1 VAGVLIVAGKTRMAA
16 AREAAA
22 LIVHALERG
31 RLEASADRAAQTE
44 LRALRAEILPH
55 FVYNALTVI
64 PSLVRSDPDL
74 ARDLM
79 LDFADY
85 TRYSLARQ
93 GEYTMV
99 SDEFHAI
106 ETYLALQ
113 RAVLGDRLQ
122 VQVRWR
128 PKCSR
133 SPCRT
138 WSSNRWWRTQS
149 ATASSRAPAPAWCR
163 SEARQKATNV

>member
-1 VAGVLIVAGKTRMAA
+1 
-16 AREAAA
+16 
-22 LIVHALERG
+22 
-31 RLEASADRAAQTE
+31 
-44 LRALRAEILPH
+44 
-55 FVYNALTVI
+55 
-64 PSLVRSDPDL
+64 
-74 ARDLM
+74 M

-85 TRYSLARQ
+85 TRYSLARN

-138 WSSNRWWRTQS
+138 WSWNRWWRTRS
-149 ATASSRAPAPAWCR
+149 ATASRSGAGLVQVRGEAEGNQCVISVEDDGLGMDPGKRRTSSPGEVKRAASVWPMWTVGCAASTARGSAWW
-163 SEARQKATNV
+163 